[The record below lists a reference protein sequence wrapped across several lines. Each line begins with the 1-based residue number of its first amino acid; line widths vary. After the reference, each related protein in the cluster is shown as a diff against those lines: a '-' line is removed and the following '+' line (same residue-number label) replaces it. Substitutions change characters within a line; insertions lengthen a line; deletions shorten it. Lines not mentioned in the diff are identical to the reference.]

1 MPRGGRLARQSSAAY
16 DPAHGMPQ
24 ESRVKL
30 TIGLTYDLR
39 SEYLSLGY
47 PQETIAEFD
56 EDVTINGLEQ
66 AIRELGYQTDRIGH
80 IRTLARRL
88 VAGDR
93 WDLVFNIAE
102 GLKGRSREAQVPA
115 LLEAYDVPCTF
126 SDPLV
131 CAVTLDKAVAK
142 RVLQSSGLRTPGFHV
157 VHQEAEV
164 DRVALPYPLFAKPI
178 AEGTGKGI
186 DRVSCV
192 KTPDELRQVCLTLL
206 ARFNQPVLVEEF
218 LPGREFT
225 VAILG
230 TGSQARI
237 LGSMEVVMR
246 PNAATTIYSYE
257 MKEKCDDYVDY
268 LRPERN
274 ALTSAVETLALESY
288 RALEVRDAGRV
299 DIRLDR
305 DGNPSFMEVNPL
317 PGLNPGHSD
326 LPMIARREGMNF
338 RDLIGAIIA
347 SALKRVGAL

>member
-1 MPRGGRLARQSSAAY
+1 
-16 DPAHGMPQ
+16 
-24 ESRVKL
+24 VKL
-30 TIGLTYDLR
+30 SVGLTYDLR
-39 SEYLSLGY
+39 SEYLALGY

-56 EDVTINGLEQ
+56 EDVTIEGLEK
-66 AIRELGYQTDRIGH
+66 AIRELGYQPDRIGH
-80 IRTLARRL
+80 IRTLAKRL
-88 VAGDR
+88 VDGDR

-115 LLEAYDVPCTF
+115 LLEAYDIPCTF

-157 VHQEAEV
+157 VRQESDI
-164 DRVALPYPLFAKPI
+164 DRVSLPYPLFAKPI

-192 KTPDELRQVCLTLL
+192 KTAGELRKVCTALL
-206 ARFNQPVLVEEF
+206 ARFHQPVLVEEF

-230 TGSQARI
+230 TGTEARV
-237 LGSMEVVMR
+237 LGTMEVVMR
-246 PNAATTIYSYE
+246 ANAATTIYSYE
-257 MKEKCDDYVDY
+257 MKERCEEFVDY
-268 LRPERN
+268 LRPPRD
-274 ALTSAVETLALESY
+274 ALTAAVETLSLESY

-299 DIRLDR
+299 DVRLDR
-305 DGNPSFMEVNPL
+305 DGQPSFMEVNPL

-326 LPMIARREGMNF
+326 LPMIARQEGMSF
-338 RDLIGAIIA
+338 RDLIGAIIG
-347 SALKRVGAL
+347 SALKRVGTL

>member
-1 MPRGGRLARQSSAAY
+1 M
-16 DPAHGMPQ
+16 
-24 ESRVKL
+24 KL
-30 TIGLTYDLR
+30 TVGLTYDLR

-47 PQETIAEFD
+47 PEEAAAEFD
-56 EDVTINGLEQ
+56 EDVTIEGLEQ
-66 AIRELGYQTDRIGH
+66 AIRDLGYLPDRIGH
-80 IRTLARRL
+80 IRTLAHRL

-131 CAVTLDKAVAK
+131 CALTLDKAVAK

-157 VHQEAEV
+157 VRQESDI
-164 DRVALPYPLFAKPI
+164 DRVTLPYPLFAKPI

-192 KTPDELRQVCLTLL
+192 QTPGELRQVCTALL
-206 ARFNQPVLVEEF
+206 SRFHQPVLVEEF

-225 VAILG
+225 VAVLG
-230 TGSQARI
+230 TGNEARV
-237 LGSMEVVMR
+237 LGTLEVVMR
-246 PNAATTIYSYE
+246 ANAATTIYSYE
-257 MKEKCDDYVDY
+257 MKEKCDQYVDY
-268 LRPERN
+268 PPLERN
-274 ALTSAVETLALESY
+274 ALTTAVESLALESY
-288 RALEVRDAGRV
+288 RALELRDAGRV

-326 LPMIARREGMNF
+326 LPMIARREGMEF
-338 RDLIGAIIA
+338 RDLIGAIIT
-347 SALKRVGAL
+347 SALKRVGPL

>member
-1 MPRGGRLARQSSAAY
+1 M
-16 DPAHGMPQ
+16 
-24 ESRVKL
+24 KL
-30 TIGLTYDLR
+30 TVGLTYDLR
-39 SEYLSLGY
+39 NEYLALGY
-47 PQETIAEFD
+47 PEETVAEFD
-56 EDVTINGLEQ
+56 ETVTIDGLEQ
-66 AIRELGYQTDRIGH
+66 AIRELGHVPDRIGH

-102 GLKGRSREAQVPA
+102 GLKGRSRETQVPA
-115 LLEAYDVPCTF
+115 LLEAYDIPCTF

-142 RVLQSSGLRTPGFHV
+142 RILQSYGLRTPGFHV
-157 VHQEAEV
+157 VRQEA
-164 DRVALPYPLFAKPI
+164 DIARVALPYPLFAKPI

-192 KTPDELRQVCLTLL
+192 KTPDELRQVCTALL
-206 ARFNQPVLVEEF
+206 ARFHQPVLVEEF

-230 TGSQARI
+230 TGGAARV

-257 MKEKCDDYVDY
+257 MKEKCDQFVDY
-268 LRPERN
+268 LRPPPGP
-274 ALTSAVETLALESY
+274 LTTAVETLAVESY
-288 RALEVRDAGRV
+288 RALELRDAGRV
-299 DIRLDR
+299 DIRMDR

-326 LPMIARREGMNF
+326 LPMIARREGMSF
-338 RDLIGAIIA
+338 RDLIGAIIE
-347 SALKRVGAL
+347 SALQRVGTL